1 MLLAG
6 FALFIGGKLP
16 YDCDIEKIR
25 DHLMRKNTTACYYP
39 DYLQLEKILQA
50 QNPVSKAYGHEA
62 HDEMLFIITHQAYE
76 IWFKQILHE
85 LHSITPLFAQDNIH
99 ERDLE
104 KITHRLKRITVIQKV
119 LLQQLAVIE
128 TMTPLDFLD
137 FRDYLIPASGFQSI
151 QFKEIEIILG
161 LKSKYRV
168 NFDQKSFYAR
178 LREDHRDYLLDLE
191 SKPSLLELVDIWLSR
206 IPFLQF
212 EHFDFWLSY
221 EKAVDNMLDNDKKII
236 QTLSEISTEE
246 RNFQLTDLDNTRANF
261 AALLDADKYQ
271 QLQQT
276 GKFRFSR
283 KSLLSA
289 VFINLYREEPMLQAP
304 FQLLTTLLEIDE
316 GFTQW
321 RSQHVLMVHR
331 MLGSKIGTGGSSG
344 HEYLQQTTQNN
355 KFFSD
360 LFNLS
365 TFLIPRS
372 ALPILPDSLKRALD
386 YHYQEKG

>member
-1 MLLAG
+1 
-6 FALFIGGKLP
+6 
-16 YDCDIEKIR
+16 
-25 DHLMRKNTTACYYP
+25 MRKNTRECYYP
-39 DYLQLEKILQA
+39 DYLQLNKFLGA
-50 QNPVSKAYGHEA
+50 QHPVSKDYGHEA

-85 LHSITPLFAQDNIH
+85 LHSILPLFDQATIH
-99 ERDLE
+99 PRELE

-119 LLQQLAVIE
+119 LLDQLAVME

-161 LKSKYRV
+161 LKSQYRI
-168 NFDQKSFYAR
+168 NFDQKSFYSR
-178 LREDHRDYLLDLE
+178 IRSDHRDYLIKLE
-191 SKPSLLELVDIWLSR
+191 QSPSLLELVDSWLSR

-212 EHFDFWLSY
+212 ENFDFWESY
-221 EKAVDNMLDNDKKII
+221 AHAVDAMLANDKKII
-236 QTLSEISTEE
+236 QNLSGVTDKEKQ
-246 RNFQLTDLDNTRANF
+246 FQLKDLANTRSNF
-261 AALLDADKYQ
+261 DALLSAEKYQ
-271 QLQQT
+271 TLQDS

-289 VFINLYREEPMLQAP
+289 VFINLYRDQPMLQAP

-344 HEYLQQTTQNN
+344 HEYLQQTTLNN
-355 KFFSD
+355 KFFMD

-372 ALPILPDSLKRALD
+372 ALPVLPDKLKRALD
-386 YHYQEKG
+386 YHYDEPPCCE